1 MTLQELLRKI
11 NRSSALKVWDR
22 INLDKIRGNIENS
35 AYYAD
40 MDQQF
45 LIDVSEMTGTPN
57 GIVVQ
62 DNEIGFILNTSSDF
76 CLQVSGATSRTTHV
90 TPVQSII
97 LNFDIETGKCT
108 GFSGAV
114 YQRDLVQERRPTDN
128 ALPEEEEFAIRQIIP
143 ALDRFT
149 ESAKE
154 KLYILPFKM

>member
-11 NRSSALKVWDR
+11 NRSTALKVWDR

-40 MDQQF
+40 MDPQF
-45 LIDVSEMTGTPN
+45 LKDVSEMTGTPN

-62 DNEIGFILNTSSDF
+62 DNEIGFILNTAYST
-76 CLQVSGATSRTTHV
+76 CPYVSTVTRRTSHV
-90 TPVQSII
+90 SPVQSII

-114 YQRDLVQERRPTDN
+114 YQLDLVQERRPTDD
-128 ALPEEEEFAIRQIIP
+128 ALPEEAECAIKQILP
-143 ALDRFT
+143 ALERF
-149 ESAKE
+149 EKAAKE
-154 KLYILPFKM
+154 KLYYLPYKI